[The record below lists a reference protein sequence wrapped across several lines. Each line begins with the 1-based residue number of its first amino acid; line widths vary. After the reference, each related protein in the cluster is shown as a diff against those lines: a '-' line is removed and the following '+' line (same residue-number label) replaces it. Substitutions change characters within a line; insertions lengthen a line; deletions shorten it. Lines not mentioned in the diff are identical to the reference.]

1 MELLMGFLP
10 AELKLF
16 DDSEDDVARINFVLL
31 DQVLDF
37 LVEHKIHPFLVID
50 DQINSMLKEMN
61 TKDKL
66 DCRQV
71 FKNLEQCQSVLAEFL
86 EHIVYRYGMREVSQW
101 YFSVW
106 YNEFSDTT
114 LGLSN

>member
-1 MELLMGFLP
+1 MGFASLLLNAEYQRQMKILKQKLEFKYGIINGLFA

-86 EHIVYRYGMREVSQW
+86 
-101 YFSVW
+101 
-106 YNEFSDTT
+106 
-114 LGLSN
+114 